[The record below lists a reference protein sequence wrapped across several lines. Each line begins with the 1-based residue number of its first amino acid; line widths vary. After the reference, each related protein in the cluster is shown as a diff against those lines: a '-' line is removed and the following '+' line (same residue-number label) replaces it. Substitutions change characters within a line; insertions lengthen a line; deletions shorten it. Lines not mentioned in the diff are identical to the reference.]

1 MPVQSKLAS
10 ALGRRDEL
18 PNIDLAIQIVKKKD
32 ESAIKELV
40 ALLSHKSTALQNDSI
55 KVLYETGE
63 REPALIAGY
72 LNVFLSLLKH
82 KNNRLQW
89 GAMQAIYSIT
99 EVQHTEVFKALP
111 QIMEA
116 AEKGSVITRDG
127 AVNILVTL
135 CHHKKYINSTYP
147 LLLELIRMSPEN
159 QFPTYAEKALSFVTS
174 ELLTE
179 FRNTLALRHQL
190 MKQETKK
197 KRIEKLLKK
206 LSKFSVLFQA
216 EA

>member
-10 ALGRRDEL
+10 ALGRRDEV

-40 ALLSHKSTALQNDSI
+40 ALLSHNSTALQNDSI

-72 LNVFLSLLKH
+72 LKTFLSLLKH

-89 GAMQAIYSIT
+89 GAMQAIYSVT
-99 EVQHTEVFKALP
+99 AVQHVEVFKALP

-116 AEKGSVITRDG
+116 AGKGSVITRDC

-135 CHHKKYINSTYP
+135 CQNKKYINSAYP
-147 LLLELIRMSPEN
+147 LLLELIKISPEN
-159 QFPTYAEKALSFVTS
+159 QFPTYAEKAWPFVTS
-174 ELLTE
+174 ELLPE
-179 FRNTLALRHQL
+179 FRNLLTSRYQSIE
-190 MKQETKK
+190 KETKR

-206 LSKFSVLFQA
+206 LI
-216 EA
+216 